1 MPRITSKYFRAIIDA
16 ILPLLALA
24 RELRVGGG
32 GALGHASPS
41 RWPGKVSSGAEQV
54 AVRWLAFP
62 ARVRSERSEAELRQ
76 SLPSGLPLRAAS
88 NETHR
93 EETTKPWQK
102 PQHLRKLWPA
112 SKLRTVKS
120 CPCVRLPSY
129 TDTICRF
136 RSEAN

>member
-1 MPRITSKYFRAIIDA
+1 MPRMTSKYFRAIIVA

-24 RELRVGGG
+24 RELPVGGG

-41 RWPGKVSSGAEQV
+41 RWPGNVSSGAERV
-54 AVRWLAFP
+54 AARWLVFP
-62 ARVRSERSEAELRQ
+62 ARVRSERSGADLRQ

-88 NETHR
+88 NETHH
-93 EETTKPWQK
+93 EETTTPWQK

-112 SKLRTVKS
+112 SKLRSVRS

-129 TDTICRF
+129 ADTICRF
-136 RSEAN
+136 GPEAN